1 MEGAFM
7 ITVNGDKMEW
17 KEGMTVRGL
26 LQQKKWT
33 YPLIAVW
40 IDDVPVPPEQFDV
53 VEIPDSSTVQVV
65 HMVAGG

>member
-1 MEGAFM
+1 M

-17 KEGMTVRGL
+17 EEGITVRGL
-26 LQQKKWT
+26 LQKKRWT

-40 IDDVPVPPEQFDV
+40 IDEVPVSPEQFDV
-53 VEIPDSSTVQVV
+53 VEIPDSAVVQVV

>member
-1 MEGAFM
+1 M

-17 KEGMTVRGL
+17 EEGMTVRGL
-26 LQQKKWT
+26 LQKKRWT

-40 IDDVPVPPEQFDV
+40 IDDVPVHPEQFDV
-53 VEIPDSSTVQVV
+53 AEIPDNTTVQVV